1 MHYDHVAWDFNGTIL
16 DDTPAGIEATNVL
29 LRRRSLPTVD
39 SLDYYYSVFCFPII
53 RYYERL
59 GFDFT
64 RERYDDVALEWVVE
78 YRRLMAQAP
87 LRSGVLPLMQA
98 LAARGIPQT
107 VLSAS
112 EQGLLQEQLSSLGVH
127 GYLEGIYGR
136 DDHSG
141 EDKIALVLSFAARRA
156 PGRTLFIGDTDHDA
170 ACARAAGFDCVLVAG
185 GNQSKTHLLSCGVP
199 VYECIEDLHR
209 ALFEGEEC

>member
-1 MHYDHVAWDFNGTIL
+1 MQYDHIAWDFNGTIL
-16 DDTPAGIEATNVL
+16 DDVHSGVGATNIL
-29 LRRRSLPTVD
+29 LRRRGLPTVD

-53 RYYERL
+53 RYYERI

-64 RERYDDVALEWVVE
+64 KESYDDVAVEWAIE
-78 YRRLMAQAP
+78 YRRLAKAAP
-87 LRSGVLPLMQA
+87 LREGVLPLMQT

-112 EQGLLQEQLSSLGVH
+112 EEKLLLEQLTSLGVRD
-127 GYLEGIYGR
+127 YLEGAFGR
-136 DDHSG
+136 GDHSG
-141 EDKIALVLSFAARRA
+141 GDKSALVLAFRDRRK

-185 GNQSKTHLLSCGVP
+185 GHQGKDKLLRCGVP
-199 VYECIEDLHR
+199 VYDSFADLAR
-209 ALFEGEEC
+209 TLFAEETV